1 MGKEIEKCEK
11 EKKIDKQPKK
21 AKERI
26 IEIRKNRYPKRSI
39 NYKLSQE
46 H

>member
-1 MGKEIEKCEK
+1 MREREKD
-11 EKKIDKQPKK
+11 DKQPKK